1 MSSEGNSFSE
11 PLYSQPWQ
19 IHSSITN
26 IYTPIHNVP
35 VWLRSVQ
42 AQSYSDTCTQI
53 PLQGAEM
60 SVFSVHWFHILPVVA
75 WESWVDGALAIPE
88 ANRFY
93 LV

>member
-11 PLYSQPWQ
+11 PLHSQPWQ

-26 IYTPIHNVP
+26 TYTPIHNVP
-35 VWLRSVQ
+35 VWLRRSVQ
-42 AQSYSDTCTQI
+42 ARSYSDTCTQI

-60 SVFSVHWFHILPVVA
+60 SVFSVYWFHILPVA
-75 WESWVDGALAIPE
+75 WESRVDGALAIPE
-88 ANRFY
+88 ANRFH